1 MKKQLFFL
9 FLFSYFCLI
18 HTSYTQDNEKSDET
32 IKISKLFRSQ
42 EKLPIKLSY
51 SNKDLKRNTND
62 STYINSELSYE
73 LEDGSWKTLK
83 VDLRARGNFRRKN
96 CYFSPLKI
104 KIKKAVAKGTL
115 FKGNKKL
122 KLVLPCKK
130 GNTMNDNIV
139 KEYMAYKLYEIISPY
154 HFKTRIVS
162 IDFTELRNKKTENH
176 QLLGILM
183 EDEDK
188 IAKRYNGSAL
198 KRSMHPLNQDAICS
212 VQNAFFQFMISNTD
226 YSTAY
231 RHNEKLLF
239 IDKKMIP
246 VPYDFDMSGLV
257 DASYAVVSEIQ
268 NEELPIENVK
278 QRLYRGFKRDD
289 QILQEVRKQFLDN
302 EIQSLQTI
310 DSLSSYFH
318 DPKEFKISKKFISDF
333 YEIMA
338 SDLKFKKQIID
349 RCRTK

>member
-9 FLFSYFCLI
+9 LLFSYFCTI
-18 HTSYTQDNEKSDET
+18 HISYTQDNEKTDGT
-32 IKISKLFRSQ
+32 LKISKLFRSQ

-62 STYINSELSYE
+62 STYIKSELSYE
-73 LEDGSWKTLK
+73 LEDGSWKTLE

-104 KIKKAVAKGTL
+104 KIKKPTAKGTL

-122 KLVLPCKK
+122 KLVLPCSK
-130 GNTMNDNIV
+130 GNTMSDNIV
-139 KEYMAYKLYEIISPY
+139 KEYMAYKLYESISPY
-154 HFKTRIVS
+154 HFKTRMVS
-162 IDFTELRNKKTENH
+162 IDYTELRNKKTENH
-176 QLLGILM
+176 QLKGILI
-183 EDEDK
+183 EDDNK
-188 IAKRYNGSAL
+188 IAKRYNGSVL

-231 RHNEKLLF
+231 RHNEKLLY

-246 VPYDFDMSGLV
+246 VPFDFDMSGLV

-268 NEELPIENVK
+268 NEELPINSVK
-278 QRLYRGFKRDD
+278 DRLYRGFKRDENVLQ
-289 QILQEVRKQFLDN
+289 QIRKQYLDN
-302 EIQSLQTI
+302 KIQALQTI
-310 DSLSSYFH
+310 DSFSSEF
-318 DPKEFKISKKFISDF
+318 DSQKEFEISKTFILDF
-333 YEIMA
+333 YEILA

>member
-9 FLFSYFCLI
+9 FLISYFCTI
-18 HTSYTQDNEKSDET
+18 HSSYSQDNEKSNET

-62 STYINSELSYE
+62 STYIKSELSYQ
-73 LEDGSWKTLK
+73 LEDGSWKTLE

-104 KIKKAVAKGTL
+104 KIKKTAAIGTL

-122 KLVLPCKK
+122 KLVLPCSK

-139 KEYMAYKLYEIISPY
+139 KEYMAYKLYESISPY
-154 HFKTRIVS
+154 HFKTRMVN
-162 IDFTELRNKKTENH
+162 IDYTEIRNKKTENH
-176 QLLGILM
+176 QLKGILI
-183 EDEDK
+183 EDDDK
-188 IAKRYNGSAL
+188 IAKRYNGSVL
-198 KRSMHPLNQDAICS
+198 KRPMHPLNQDAICS

-268 NEELPIENVK
+268 NEALDIKNVK
-278 QRLYRGFKRDD
+278 QRLYRGFKRDEQVLQ
-289 QILQEVRKQFLDN
+289 QIRKQYLDN
-302 EIQSLQTI
+302 KTQALQTI
-310 DSLSSYFH
+310 NSLSSEFNNQ
-318 DPKEFKISKKFISDF
+318 KEFEITKTFISDF
-333 YEIMA
+333 YEIIA
-338 SDLKFKKQIID
+338 SDIKFKKQIID

>member
-1 MKKQLFFL
+1 MKKQLFLL
-9 FLFSYFCLI
+9 FLFAYFCPF
-18 HTSYTQDNEKSDET
+18 HSSYTQNKEKSDES

-62 STYINSELSYE
+62 STYIKSELSYE
-73 LEDGSWKTLK
+73 LEDGSWKTLE
-83 VDLRARGNFRRKN
+83 VDLRARGNYRRKN

-104 KIKKAVAKGTL
+104 KIKKPVTKGTL

-122 KLVLPCKK
+122 KLVLPCSK
-130 GNTMNDNIV
+130 GNTMSDNIV
-139 KEYMAYKLYEIISPY
+139 KEYMAYKLYETISPY
-154 HFKTRIVS
+154 HFKTRMVS
-162 IDFTELRNKKTENH
+162 IDYTELRNKKTENH
-176 QLLGILM
+176 QLKGILI
-183 EDEDK
+183 EDDNK
-188 IAKRYNGSAL
+188 IAKRYNGLVL

-268 NEELPIENVK
+268 NEVLDIENVK
-278 QRLYRGFKRDD
+278 QRLYRGFKRDEQVLQ
-289 QILQEVRKQFLDN
+289 QIRKQFLDN
-302 EIQSLQTI
+302 KIQAIQTI
-310 DSLSSYFH
+310 DDFSNEFENQ
-318 DPKEFKISKKFISDF
+318 KEFEIAKIFILDF
-333 YEIMA
+333 YEILA
-338 SDLKFKKQIID
+338 NDLKFKRQIVD

>member
-1 MKKQLFFL
+1 MKKQILFL
-9 FLFSYFCLI
+9 FLFTYFCTI
-18 HTSYTQDNEKSDET
+18 HNSYTQDNEKSDET

-62 STYINSELSYE
+62 STYIKSELSYE
-73 LEDGSWKTLK
+73 LEDGSWKTLE

-104 KIKKAVAKGTL
+104 KIKKPTAKGTL

-122 KLVLPCKK
+122 KLVFPCSK
-130 GNTMNDNIV
+130 GNTMNDNVV
-139 KEYMAYKLYEIISPY
+139 KEYIAYKIYESISPY

-162 IDFTELRNKKTENH
+162 VDYTELRNKKTENH
-176 QLLGILM
+176 QLKGILI
-183 EDEDK
+183 EDDNK
-188 IAKRYNGSAL
+188 IAKRYNGSVL
-198 KRSMHPLNQDAICS
+198 KRPMHPLNQDAICS

-231 RHNEKLLF
+231 RHNEKLLY
-239 IDKKMIP
+239 IDKKIIP

-268 NEELPIENVK
+268 NQVLPIENVK
-278 QRLYRGFKRDD
+278 QRLYRGFKRDEQVLQ
-289 QILQEVRKQFLDN
+289 QIRKQFLDN
-302 EIQSLQTI
+302 KIQALQTI
-310 DSLSSYFH
+310 DSLSTEFESE
-318 DPKEFKISKKFISDF
+318 KEFEITKRFILDF
-333 YEIMA
+333 YEILA
-338 SDLKFKKQIID
+338 SDYKFKKQIID
-349 RCRTK
+349 QCRTK